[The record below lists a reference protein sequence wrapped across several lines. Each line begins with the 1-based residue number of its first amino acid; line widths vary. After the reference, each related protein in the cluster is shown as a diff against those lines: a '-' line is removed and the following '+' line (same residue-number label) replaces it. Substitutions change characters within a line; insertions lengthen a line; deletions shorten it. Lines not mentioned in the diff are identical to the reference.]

1 MTERAMIDIETL
13 GTDPG
18 CVIVSIGA
26 VRFDLEHGVTDSL
39 FVSVDPESCQALGM
53 EIDAGTLAWWLDQPA
68 EAREQLTGGETL
80 EHALQELRLF
90 LSDVDEV
97 WANSPSFDL
106 AILEHVYDVA
116 VAGDPPW
123 QFWEQR
129 DYRTLRETLPDWP
142 DREHSGT
149 EHDAL
154 DDARHQAECLVEAL
168 REVER

>member
-13 GTDPG
+13 GTEPG

-53 EIDAGTLAWWLDQPA
+53 EIDAGTLAWWLGQPA
-68 EAREQLTGGETL
+68 EAREQLTGGDDL
-80 EHALQELRLF
+80 EIALRELRAF
-90 LSDVDEV
+90 VDGAEEV

-106 AILEHVYDVA
+106 AILDEAFDA
-116 VAGDPPW
+116 VGLSSPW
-123 QFWEQR
+123 EFWEQR
-129 DYRTLRETLPDWP
+129 DYRTLRETLPYWP
-142 DREHSGT
+142 GRDQQGT
-149 EHDAL
+149 KHDAL
-154 DDARHQAECLVEAL
+154 DDARYQAESLVEAL